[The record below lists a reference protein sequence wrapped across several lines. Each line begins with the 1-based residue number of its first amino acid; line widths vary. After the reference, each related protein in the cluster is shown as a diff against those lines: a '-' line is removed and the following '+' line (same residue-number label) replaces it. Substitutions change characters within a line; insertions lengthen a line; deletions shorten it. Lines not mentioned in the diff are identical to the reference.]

1 MTVVPRWLH
10 IWRHRPPPRPRRSRL
25 LDAPVSMKSPIQ
37 GPARQASSSCGRA
50 HPVTDVPQV
59 IVELVL
65 QDDGSEHLPVLD
77 DPPWRRVRLRWAA
90 GPGSVGQSDAF
101 MHPGGEPRI
110 HRR

>member
-1 MTVVPRWLH
+1 
-10 IWRHRPPPRPRRSRL
+10 
-25 LDAPVSMKSPIQ
+25 MKSPIQ